1 MSFLRGVAGFCK
13 NAVVARLP
21 SMLGFLVAHRRDVVG
36 GLVAVTAI
44 ALIVANGLFMQS
56 GPHPAPIFAVKPLP
70 VVANEPTGTVIPRP
84 RPAALAEAPKREPI
98 VTPVATPMPVPV
110 PVPVPMPMPRPRI
123 QAATAAAAAH
133 GDPIAE
139 LISQQPHPL
148 SAVQRALNEYGYG
161 PIKAT
166 GAYDDATRAAITR
179 FEKDHNLPPTG
190 QVTPRFRR
198 ELATATGRPLD

>member
-1 MSFLRGVAGFCK
+1 MSLLRGTAGLCK
-13 NAVVARLP
+13 EAVVARLP
-21 SMLGFLVAHRRDVVG
+21 SMLGFLLAHRRDVMG
-36 GLVAVTAI
+36 GLVAIAAV

-70 VVANEPTGTVIPRP
+70 VVANEPTGAVVPRP
-84 RPAALAEAPKREPI
+84 RPAPVAEAPKPEPMA
-98 VTPVATPMPVPV
+98 TSVATSVPTS
-110 PVPVPMPMPRPRI
+110 VPMPPPRPRT
-123 QAATAAAAAH
+123 QAAAAH
-133 GDPIAE
+133 TDPIAD
-139 LISQQPHPL
+139 LIAQQPHPL

-161 PIKAT
+161 PIKAS
-166 GAYDDATRAAITR
+166 GVLDDATRAAITR

>member
-13 NAVVARLP
+13 DAVVARLP

-36 GLVAVTAI
+36 GLVAVAAI

-84 RPAALAEAPKREPI
+84 RPAAVAEAQKHEPI
-98 VTPVATPMPVPV
+98 VTPVAVPA
-110 PVPVPMPMPRPRI
+110 PVPMPPPRPRT
-123 QAATAAAAAH
+123 QAAAAH

-161 PIKAT
+161 PVKAT
-166 GAYDDATRAAITR
+166 GVYDDATRAAITR

-190 QVTPRFRR
+190 QATPRFRR

>member
-1 MSFLRGVAGFCK
+1 MSFLRGVADFFK
-13 NAVVARLP
+13 DAVVARLP
-21 SMLGFLVAHRRDVVG
+21 SILGFLVAHRRDVVG
-36 GLVAVTAI
+36 GLVAVAAI

-84 RPAALAEAPKREPI
+84 RPAAVAEAPKHEPI
-98 VTPVATPMPVPV
+98 VTPVAVPA
-110 PVPVPMPMPRPRI
+110 PVPMPPPRPRT
-123 QAATAAAAAH
+123 QAAAAAVH

-161 PIKAT
+161 PVKAT
-166 GAYDDATRAAITR
+166 GVYDDATRAAITR

-190 QVTPRFRR
+190 QATPRLRR